1 MPRIQFDPSLLEC
14 PDFASAVFA
23 AARAPFINLTTTEDQ
38 AIQFL
43 KDIWNTGNQAD
54 RVKWQQQIEV
64 DDATLTEHRRLQ
76 SDADLQRAQ
85 EEIVEA
91 ESFRKEEMKKNKMK
105 YAPIPDRDVPTVAPV
120 IASNY
125 AIRKM
130 EKGLY
135 VELWYYT
142 NAGLDDALRSSNTT
156 DDEAMVMLRRPDGSS
171 SWVPSASTR
180 DATGVS
186 DDKDISWEDFCQA
199 APRMIVAMEE
209 ADWPQ
214 DRVLMLAK
222 FWGNLQIHEL

>member
-1 MPRIQFDPSLLEC
+1 MPRIQFNPGSLEC
-14 PDFASAVFA
+14 PDFASPTYA
-23 AARAPFINLTTTEDQ
+23 AARAPFINLATTEDQ

-43 KDIWNTGNQAD
+43 KDIWNAGNQAD
-54 RVKWQQQIEV
+54 KVSWQRQV
-64 DDATLTEHRRLQ
+64 DDDNLALTENRRLQ
-76 SDADLQRAQ
+76 SEADMVRIQTD
-85 EEIVEA
+85 ITEA
-91 ESFRKEEMKKNKMK
+91 ESLRKEEMKKNKMK
-105 YAPIPDRDVPTVAPV
+105 YIPIPDRDVPTISPV

-156 DDEAMVMLRRPDGSS
+156 DNEAMVMLRRPDGSS

-199 APRMIVAMEE
+199 APWMIVAMEE

-214 DRVLMLAK
+214 DRVIMLAK
-222 FWGNLQIHEL
+222 FWGNLQGSP